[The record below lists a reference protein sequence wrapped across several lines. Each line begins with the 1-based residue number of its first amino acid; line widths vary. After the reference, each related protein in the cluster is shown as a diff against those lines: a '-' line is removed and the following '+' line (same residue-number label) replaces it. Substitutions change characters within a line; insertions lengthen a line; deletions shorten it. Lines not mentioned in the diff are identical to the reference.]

1 MKRVAVATSSLLL
14 WLHLQ
19 AGATIPS
26 PQQILGFSVGQE
38 RRLAD
43 WKQIIDYFRRLDQR
57 SDRVTVEELG
67 RTTLGNPFVVAVIS
81 SPKTLRQL
89 ETYQQIQQGL
99 ADPRQ
104 MMGGPH
110 KLIERGKTIILVT
123 CAIHPTEA
131 ASAQMSMELAYDL
144 ARLKDEQTGEILENV
159 ILLLVPSLNPD
170 GVDIVNHWYWK
181 TLGTAAEGTA
191 PPQLYHRYVGHDL
204 NRDWYMFTQK
214 KTRLAV
220 EKIHNR
226 WHPQIVVD
234 LHEMRADGAR
244 IFVPPYTD
252 PIDPNVD
259 PILQGKIIELGSALF
274 PTLIS
279 SGRRGVLTNA
289 VYDAYTPA
297 RAYPHY
303 HGGVRILCEVARAK
317 LATPL
322 KIDFEAL
329 RSGRDYNPRVSS
341 WNFPVPWKG
350 GEWHPRDI
358 VDYQK
363 ATLRAVLTH
372 GARHRR
378 SWLRNFYQVGVN
390 SIARQHP
397 YAFVIPA
404 DQRDPQSLHDL
415 LRVLELGL
423 VEVHVAREPFQV
435 AAAQQVS
442 PPWGERQRQMFPAGS
457 LVILMQ
463 QPYSSFAKTL
473 LEVQQYPEER
483 EFPGGPLKRPYDV
496 AAHTLGIQLGV
507 ETYQVD
513 TSFKASLSRSSSLRE
528 PSGRLM
534 GEGDYWL
541 YSHANNAFARLTNRL
556 LKQGFRVR
564 WAPNGFRISGLSF
577 PAGTLLAQGSSD
589 KEGMELLLKDTPVV
603 VNRVRKRPQLAWQQI
618 RQPRI
623 GLYRSQVPSMD
634 EGWTRWILKEYEFN
648 YEPLFD
654 QEIRSGDLSGYD
666 IIVIP
671 DQDDG
676 PGLQNQPSRTVASLK
691 NGLGDPY
698 PQAYQGGLGAEGLDR
713 LKSFAETGGTLLF
726 LGNATALPL
735 SEWDFKARNAMLGLS
750 REEFDIPGSLL
761 RITVNNRHPLGYGMT
776 SEAAA
781 MFKGNPA
788 FDLGEGLGVALYPPE
803 DLLLSGWAA
812 GEEFLSGKAA
822 LAELRLGKGRLILV
836 GFRCQF
842 RAQVRGTYKF
852 LFNSLY
858 YATVAR

>member
-1 MKRVAVATSSLLL
+1 MKQVAAATFSFLLSVQF
-14 WLHLQ
+14 Q
-19 AGATIPS
+19 AAAKIPS
-26 PQQILGFSVGQE
+26 PQQILGFSVGEE
-38 RRLAD
+38 RKLAD
-43 WKQIIDYFRRLDQR
+43 WQQIVDYFHRLDQR
-57 SDRVTVEELG
+57 SDRVSVAELG
-67 RTTLGNPFVVAVIS
+67 RTTQGNPFVLAVIS

-89 ETYQQIQQGL
+89 KIYQQIQQRL
-99 ADPRQ
+99 ADPRRIK
-104 MMGGPH
+104 GGPH
-110 KLIERGKTIILVT
+110 KLIERGKTIILIT

-144 ARLKDEQTGEILENV
+144 ARRNDEVTREILENV

-170 GVDIVNHWYWK
+170 GVNIVNHWYWK
-181 TLGTAAEGTA
+181 TLGTAAEGTF
-191 PPQLYHRYVGHDL
+191 PPQLYHPYVGHDL
-204 NRDWYMFTQK
+204 NRDWYMFTQRE
-214 KTRLAV
+214 TRLAV

-234 LHEMRADGAR
+234 LHEMRTDGAR

-259 PILQGKIIELGSALF
+259 PILQGEIIELGSALLS
-274 PTLIS
+274 TLIA

-289 VYDAYTPA
+289 VYDAYSPA
-297 RAYPHY
+297 RAYSHY

-317 LATPL
+317 LATSL

-350 GEWHPRDI
+350 GEWRPRDI

-378 SWLRNFYQVGVN
+378 SWLQNFYQVGVN
-390 SIARQHP
+390 SILRQRP

-404 DQRDPQSLHDL
+404 DQRDPQSLYDL
-415 LRVLELGL
+415 LRVLEIGL
-423 VEVHVAREPFQV
+423 VEVHVARKPFEVTDIQP
-435 AAAQQVS
+435 VS
-442 PPWGERQRQMFPAGS
+442 PPCVKRQRRMFPAGS
-457 LVILMQ
+457 FVILMQ

-473 LEVQQYPEER
+473 LEVQQYPEDR

-496 AAHTLGIQLGV
+496 AAHALGIQLGV

-513 TSFKASLSRSSSLRE
+513 ASFKASLSRLGSLKE
-528 PSGRLM
+528 PSGRVM

-541 YSHANNAFARLTNRL
+541 YSHTNNAFARLTNRL
-556 LKQGFRVR
+556 LKQGFRVQ
-564 WAPNGFRISGLSF
+564 WAPNGFRVSDQSF
-577 PAGTLLAQGSSD
+577 TAGTLLAQGSSETGETD
-589 KEGMELLLKDTPVV
+589 LLLKDTPVV
-603 VNRVRKRPQLAWQQI
+603 AHRFRKRPQLAWQRI
-618 RQPRI
+618 RLPRI

-634 EGWTRWILKEYEFN
+634 EGWTRWILEEHEFT

-654 QEIRSGDLSGYD
+654 QEIRTGDLSGYD
-666 IIVIP
+666 IVVIP
-671 DQDDG
+671 DQD
-676 PGLQNQPSRTVASLK
+676 PATLK

-698 PQAYQGGLGAEGLDR
+698 PHTYQGGLGKEGLDR
-713 LKSFAETGGTLLF
+713 LRRFAETGGTILF

-735 SEWDFKARNAMLGLS
+735 SEWDFKARNAISGLS

-761 RITVNNRHPLGYGMT
+761 RVTVNNRHPLGYGMT
-776 SEAAA
+776 SEAAV
-781 MFKGNPA
+781 MFKNNPA
-788 FDLGEGLGVALYPPE
+788 FDLGEGLAVVLYPSE
-803 DLLLSGWAA
+803 NLLLSGWAA
-812 GEEFLSGKAA
+812 GEEFLSGKAG
-822 LAELRLGKGRLILV
+822 LAELRLGKGRLILI
-836 GFRCQF
+836 GFRCHF
-842 RAQVRGTYKF
+842 RAQARVTYKF

-858 YATVAR
+858 YATVVR